1 MNVAPK
7 TPNSILEFQGGAFD
21 PWGGPGYEACA
32 VLLNHEFE
40 RVFYKNKMS
49 FSTTIFNI
57 YMACPPISSC
67 WKKARTNPE
76 ICRLSEAPIGEA
88 SHILECTPAMTMG
101 VLFLRRDELTGRNTV
116 N

>member
-1 MNVAPK
+1 MFEGFDCANPYIWVDNKFPTDFYETHMNVAPQ

-40 RVFYKNKMS
+40 RVFYKNKIS

-57 YMACPPISSC
+57 YMAGPPIFSYR
-67 WKKARTNPE
+67 KKKRKLIP
-76 ICRLSEAPIGEA
+76 RSLD
-88 SHILECTPAMTMG
+88 
-101 VLFLRRDELTGRNTV
+101 FRRY
-116 N
+116 